1 MIFIIMKEKYIS
13 FDSWWGGFS
22 NVRMSYELIA
32 AISIITNR
40 TIILPPKV
48 YCLFFSKINEKS
60 TFFDIW
66 DVLDKEAFT
75 SQFKCVEYKDVP
87 EYALLE
93 NDYQYFQNVNDIA
106 IPIMFGDSFKQTGTQ
121 QPIGNS
127 VIVNNINDINDFNK
141 FSINREIVN
150 VNYGNKFIHFPRNL
164 FGHFYYHVY
173 GNGSYERNLIK
184 EKIKNGI
191 VYKKKYFDLAET
203 IKSKIGEYNAI
214 HVRRNDFVQVR
225 PEYSIPQLDNLIYDI
240 EFRIPNNIPLYI
252 ATDENDKSLF
262 NSLKEKYDIY
272 FLEDFFKELNSY
284 ESLAIDQ
291 IICSRADIFLG
302 SKLSTFSDYINIM
315 RGYSGKKDFHR
326 EGTNFKMHKLVYDT
340 FPWEVEQYGW
350 EKVYSYCWD
359 LEK

>member
-1 MIFIIMKEKYIS
+1 MKEKYIS

-22 NVRMSYELIA
+22 NVRMSYELVA

-48 YCLFFSKINEKS
+48 YCLFFSNVNQKS

-66 DVLDKEAFT
+66 NILDKEAFT

-93 NDYQYFQNVNDIA
+93 NDYQYFENVNDIA
-106 IPIMFGDSFKQTGTQ
+106 IPIMFGDSFKQSGTQ
-121 QPIGNS
+121 QPVGNS
-127 VIVNNINDINDFNK
+127 VIINNIDDIDDFNK

-150 VNYGNKFIHFPRNL
+150 VNYNNKFIHFPRNL

-173 GNGSYERNLIK
+173 GNGAYERNLIK

-191 VYKKKYFDLAET
+191 VYKKQYFDLAET

-262 NSLKEKYDIY
+262 NPLKEKYDIY

-291 IICSRADIFLG
+291 IICSKADIFLG

-340 FPWEVEQYGW
+340 FPWEVEGYGW
-350 EKVYSYCWD
+350 EKVYSYCWE